1 MQVPGP
7 IHDKLYPKQNNQGGM
22 SILVNQLS
30 QGGDG
35 LQPVDYSHLLQQIW
49 HRLQSQNPF
58 QLTRDRHRLRI
69 KIDEIATELA
79 TNSQIQNPLT
89 SANGVRS
96 ASVKFTPRIQ
106 EQFSSQIQ
114 QIQDQ
119 LRCHLQET
127 MGSSEAIAQTID
139 QMSPELTQVQG
150 TTGQLGFTFNFNQSS
165 PPLQKEKLRLE
176 TNRPGSESRLKFHK
190 ITLSVQNVDRF
201 SSDLRQGLANYIT
214 TKLAPDDQ
222 EIQQEL
228 LGILDGLVQDE
239 ISYFDDLQQ
248 LVDTESLGKLKKEA
262 KIIYLEHLAEHIET
276 SDTLGM
282 IYLNDLIR
290 RLRLI
295 DDYINDREKADG
307 DFEVN
312 YQGVTVNYRD
322 ALSRAE
328 VFDCLPIIPIIEG
341 NLGEHTD
348 REGGERQ
355 FIFGLKLKFGGP
367 VQTHDGQEVFDY
379 NLMLLDPNSPEHK
392 EAISDENRRESFI
405 RKVLVRLLLYY
416 FVFASDCDPGQPDY
430 HPDQEG
436 NFYPDRRFDERVM
449 HILSGSD
456 DDKKQRILAGF
467 VRGMNQF
474 NVKVKIERLR
484 SMLQNVLRRQRI
496 LPTRTYSRQIN
507 LRKGILQ
514 TDVNSALLGYFL
526 DPEIE
531 RNPKAQLKYVTI
543 GEPGLDNKALCR
555 LEASIK
561 IEDIRYFPETER
573 ERFTWNYQI
582 GGIRMLAVVC
592 TPNQGICWQQYRE
605 TFHNQQLILLD
616 YDNRRLNP
624 GELNPSQTF
633 IYRFTW
639 TVLAYIC
646 FDLILEKA
654 PKNLFI
660 PFLRLHEGTHE
671 RPLPAEKFLANLCK
685 GLSYLLSHQYRSNSQ
700 GIRLQKFNRHR
711 LENGLRSLYS
721 VLPKT
726 FQVMESTSPLQLDK
740 LAIAIVSSRESD
752 AATNPQYRKN
762 RIANVTGELIGIQRS
777 PQDTIQIERLQTFS
791 DNYSLRRL
799 YREPPILIDTVNQ
812 LYQQGYRHILY
823 VAQAPYTSTLHIT
836 RGDRDEDLYFMS
848 PPLITAL
855 MQNHPDLK
863 IYPIFFDKY
872 YVCKLGGPK
881 VNAFVVQDTQQ
892 LTSLAQD
899 PRQQAVVFLN
909 LFNGISVGRPE
920 DRFYNGVISYSTLL
934 GDFYPQVMDD
944 QSIRQDLIYDTPL
957 KRDIL
962 QYLTLFHF
970 SRFDR
975 KSDQTLKLDPYE
987 TIIGEQSI
995 GALSIFEQ
1003 MTPRVEFNALA
1014 FLTEVKKVLD
1024 LRRVTPGGG

>member
-1 MQVPGP
+1 M
-7 IHDKLYPKQNNQGGM
+7 
-22 SILVNQLS
+22 VNQLS
-30 QGGDG
+30 GGNDG
-35 LQPVDYSHLLQQIW
+35 LQPVDYSYLLQQIL
-49 HRLQSQNPF
+49 RAIQGENLFKLSGDCN
-58 QLTRDRHRLRI
+58 RLRMD
-69 KIDEIATELA
+69 IDGIAAAVAMTPGL
-79 TNSQIQNPLT
+79 QNPLT

-96 ASVKFTPRIQ
+96 ASVKFTERIQ
-106 EQFSSQIQ
+106 QQFSGQIQ

-119 LRCHLQET
+119 LRRHLQET
-127 MGSSEAIAQTID
+127 MGSGEAIAQTVD
-139 QMSPELTQVQG
+139 QMSRELTQVQG

-201 SSDLRQGLANYIT
+201 SSDLRQGIANYIT
-214 TKLAPDDQ
+214 TKLAPHD
-222 EIQQEL
+222 EEMQQEL
-228 LGILDGLVQDE
+228 LAILDGLVQDE
-239 ISYFDDLQQ
+239 FSYFDDLQQ

-290 RLRLI
+290 RLRSI
-295 DDYINDREKADG
+295 DDYINDSGKADG

-312 YQGVTVNYRD
+312 YGGVTVNYRD

-328 VFDCLPIIPIIEG
+328 VFDCLPIIPIIDG

-367 VQTHDGQEVFDY
+367 VQTHAGQEVLDY
-379 NLMLLDPNSPEHK
+379 NLMLLDPEKDEHK
-392 EAISDENRRESFI
+392 EAIADETRRESFV
-405 RKVLVRLLLYY
+405 RKVLVRLFIYY
-416 FVFASDCDPGQPDY
+416 FVFASDCDPGKPDY
-430 HPDQEG
+430 NPDQEG
-436 NFYPDRRFDERVM
+436 NFDPWPLFDERVM
-449 HILSGSD
+449 PVLSGSD
-456 DDKKQRILAGF
+456 EVAKQRIFAGF
-467 VRGMNQF
+467 IRGMNKR
-474 NVKVKIERLR
+474 NVRIKIERLR
-484 SMLQNVLRRQRI
+484 SMLQNVIKRQKI
-496 LPTRTYSRQIN
+496 LPTRTYSRKIN

-514 TDVNSALLGYFL
+514 KDVNSALLGYFL

-543 GEPGLDNKALCR
+543 EKPGLENTALCR

-582 GGIRMLAVVC
+582 AGIRMLAVVC
-592 TPNQGICWQQYRE
+592 TPNQGICWQQYRA
-605 TFHNQQLILLD
+605 TFRNQPLILLD
-616 YDNRRLNP
+616 YDNTRLNP
-624 GELNPSQTF
+624 GGLNPSQTF

-646 FDLILEKA
+646 FDLLLEKA

-671 RPLPAEKFLANLCK
+671 RPFPAEKFLANLCK

-700 GIRLQKFNRHR
+700 GIRLQNFNRHR

-726 FQVMESTSPLQLDK
+726 FRVMESTSPLQLDK
-740 LAIAIVSSRESD
+740 LAVAIVSSRESD

-762 RIANVTGELIGIQRS
+762 RIANVTGEIIGIQRS
-777 PQDTIQIERLQTFS
+777 QPDTIQIERLQTFS

-823 VAQAPYTSTLHIT
+823 VAQAPYTSTLNIT

-855 MQNHPDLK
+855 MKNHPDLK

-920 DRFYNGVISYSTLL
+920 ERFYNGVISYSTLL
-934 GDFYPQVMDD
+934 GDYYPQFMDD
-944 QSIRQDLIYDTPL
+944 QSIRQDLIYDTSL

-975 KSDQTLKLDPYE
+975 KTDQTLKLDPYE

-1024 LRRVTPGGG
+1024 LRRVVTPGRG

>member
-1 MQVPGP
+1 M
-7 IHDKLYPKQNNQGGM
+7 
-22 SILVNQLS
+22 VNQLS

-35 LQPVDYSHLLQQIW
+35 LQPVDYSQLLQQIW
-49 HRLQSQNPF
+49 HRLQSQNLF
-58 QLTRDRHRLRI
+58 QLTSDRHRLRI
-69 KIDEIATELA
+69 KIDEIAAELA
-79 TNSQIQNPLT
+79 TTANIQNPLT

-106 EQFSSQIQ
+106 EQFSQQIQ

-119 LRCHLQET
+119 LRRHLQET
-127 MGSSEAIAQTID
+127 MGSGEAIAQTVD

-165 PPLQKEKLRLE
+165 PTLQKEKLRLE

-201 SSDLRQGLANYIT
+201 SSDLRQGIANYIT
-214 TKLAPDDQ
+214 TKLAPDDP

-239 ISYFDDLQQ
+239 FSYFDDLQQ

-295 DDYINDREKADG
+295 DDYINDPAKADG

-312 YQGVTVNYRD
+312 YGGVTVNYRD

-328 VFDCLPIIPIIEG
+328 VFDCLPIIPLMEG

-367 VQTHDGQEVFDY
+367 VQTHAGQEVLDY
-379 NLMLLDPNSPEHK
+379 NLILLDPNSREHQ
-392 EAISDENRRESFI
+392 EAIADETRRESFA
-405 RKVLVRLLLYY
+405 RKVLVRLFLYY

-430 HPDQEG
+430 NPNQEG
-436 NFYPDRRFDERVM
+436 NFYPCRLFDERVM
-449 HILSGSD
+449 PVLSGSEEAA
-456 DDKKQRILAGF
+456 KQKIFAGF
-467 VRGMNQF
+467 VRGMNQR
-474 NVKVKIERLR
+474 NVRSKIERLR
-484 SMLQNVLRRQRI
+484 TMLQNVIKGQRI
-496 LPTRTYSRQIN
+496 LPTWTYSRQIN

-514 TDVNSALLGYFL
+514 KDVNSALLGYFL

-531 RNPKAQLKYVTI
+531 TNRRAQLKYVTI
-543 GEPGLDNKALCR
+543 EKPGLETKALCR
-555 LEASIK
+555 LPASIK
-561 IEDIRYFPETER
+561 IEDIRYFPETEQ

-582 GGIRMLAVVC
+582 AGIRMLAVVC
-592 TPNQGICWQQYRE
+592 TPNQGICWDQYRQ
-605 TFHNQQLILLD
+605 TFRNQKLILLD
-616 YDNRRLNP
+616 YDNTRLNP
-624 GELNPSQTF
+624 GGLNPNQTF

-646 FDLILEKA
+646 FDLLLEKA

-685 GLSYLLSHQYRSNSQ
+685 GLSYLLSGNYRSNSQ
-700 GIRLQKFNRHR
+700 GIRLQNFNRHR

-721 VLPKT
+721 GLPKT
-726 FQVMESTSPLQLDK
+726 FRVMESTSPLQLDK

-752 AATNPQYRKN
+752 AATNHQYRKN
-762 RIANVTGELIGIQRS
+762 RIANVSGEIIGIQRS
-777 PQDTIQIERLQTFS
+777 QPDTIQIERLQTFS
-791 DNYSLRRL
+791 DNYSVRRL

-855 MQNHPDLK
+855 MQNHSDLK

-872 YVCKLGGPK
+872 YVRKLGGPK

-920 DRFYNGVISYSTLL
+920 ERFYNGVISYSTLL

-957 KRDIL
+957 KQDIL

-975 KSDQTLKLDPYE
+975 KSEQTLKLDPYE
-987 TIIGEQSI
+987 NIIGEQSI

-1024 LRRVTPGGG
+1024 LRRVATPAGG

>member
-1 MQVPGP
+1 M
-7 IHDKLYPKQNNQGGM
+7 
-22 SILVNQLS
+22 VNQLS
-30 QGGDG
+30 GGNDG
-35 LQPVDYSHLLQQIW
+35 LQPVDYSYLLQQIS
-49 HRLQSQNPF
+49 RAIQGDNLF
-58 QLTRDRHRLRI
+58 QLSGDRNRLRI
-69 KIDEIATELA
+69 KIDEIAAEVA
-79 TNSQIQNPLT
+79 TNTQIQNPLT

-96 ASVKFTPRIQ
+96 ASVKFTERIK
-106 EQFSSQIQ
+106 EQFSGQIQ

-119 LRCHLQET
+119 LRRHLQET
-127 MGSSEAIAQTID
+127 MGSVEAIAQTVD

-165 PPLQKEKLRLE
+165 PPLHKEKLRLE

-201 SSDLRQGLANYIT
+201 SSDLHQGIANYIT
-214 TKLAPDDQ
+214 TKLAPHDE
-222 EIQQEL
+222 EIKHEL
-228 LGILDGLVQDE
+228 LQILDGLVQDE
-239 ISYFDDLQQ
+239 FSYFDDLQQ

-295 DDYINDREKADG
+295 EDYINYAQKADG

-312 YQGVTVNYRD
+312 YGGVTVNYRD

-367 VQTHDGQEVFDY
+367 VQTHAGQEVFDY
-379 NLMLLDPNSPEHK
+379 NLMLLDPEEDEHK
-392 EAISDENRRESFI
+392 EAIADEIRRESYV
-405 RKVLVRLLLYY
+405 RKVLVRLFLYY
-416 FVFASDCDPGQPDY
+416 FVFASDCDPGKPDY
-430 HPDQEG
+430 NPDHEG
-436 NFYPDRRFDERVM
+436 NFDPWQRFDERVM
-449 HILSGSD
+449 PVLSGSD
-456 DDKKQRILAGF
+456 EVAKQRIFAGF
-467 VRGMNQF
+467 VRGMKQR
-474 NVKVKIERLR
+474 NVRSKIDKLR
-484 SMLQNVLRRQRI
+484 SMLQNVIKRQRI

-514 TDVNSALLGYFL
+514 KDVNSALLGYFL
-526 DPEIE
+526 EPEIE

-543 GEPGLDNKALCR
+543 EKPGLDNKALCR

-573 ERFTWNYQI
+573 EQFIWNYQI
-582 GGIRMLAVVC
+582 AGLRMLAVVC

-605 TFHNQQLILLD
+605 TFQNQQLILLD

-624 GELNPSQTF
+624 GGLTPSQTF

-639 TVLAYIC
+639 TILAYIC
-646 FDLILEKA
+646 FDLLLEKA

-671 RPLPAEKFLANLCK
+671 RPLPTEKFLANLCK
-685 GLSYLLSHQYRSNSQ
+685 GLSYLLSSKYRSNSQ
-700 GIRLQKFNRHR
+700 GIRLQNFNRHR

-726 FQVMESTSPLQLDK
+726 FRLLETTSHPQLDK

-762 RIANVTGELIGIQRS
+762 RIANVTGEIIGIQRS
-777 PQDTIQIERLQTFS
+777 QPDTIQIERLQTFS

-855 MQNHPDLK
+855 MQNRPDLK

-872 YVCKLGGPK
+872 YVRKLVDSK
-881 VNAFVVQDTQQ
+881 VEAFVVQDTQQ

-909 LFNGISVGRPE
+909 LFNGISVGRE
-920 DRFYNGVISYSTLL
+920 DERFYNGVISYSTLL

-975 KSDQTLKLDPYE
+975 KTQQTLKLDPYE

-1024 LRRVTPGGG
+1024 LRQSG

>member
-1 MQVPGP
+1 MG
-7 IHDKLYPKQNNQGGM
+7 
-22 SILVNQLS
+22 NQLS
-30 QGGDG
+30 EGNDG
-35 LQPVDYSHLLQQIW
+35 LQPVDYSYLLQQIS
-49 HRLQSQNPF
+49 RAIQGQNLF
-58 QLTRDRHRLRI
+58 KLSRDCHRLRI
-69 KIDEIATELA
+69 DIDEIAAAVAMTPGL
-79 TNSQIQNPLT
+79 QNPLI
-89 SANGVRS
+89 SSNGVRS
-96 ASVKFTPRIQ
+96 ASVKFTERIQ
-106 EQFSSQIQ
+106 QQFSGQIQ

-119 LRCHLQET
+119 LRRHLQET
-127 MGSSEAIAQTID
+127 IGSSEAIAQTVE

-176 TNRPGSESRLKFHK
+176 TNRPGGESRLKFHK

-201 SSDLRQGLANYIT
+201 SSDLRQGIANYIT
-214 TKLAPDDQ
+214 TKLAPHDE

-228 LGILDGLVQDE
+228 LRILDGLVQDE

-276 SDTLGM
+276 SDTVGM

-295 DDYINDREKADG
+295 EAYINDPEKADG

-328 VFDCLPIIPIIEG
+328 VFDSLPIIPIIDG

-348 REGGERQ
+348 RERGERQ

-367 VQTHDGQEVFDY
+367 VQTHAGQEVLDY
-379 NLMLLDPNSPEHK
+379 NLMLIDPNSPEHK
-392 EAISDENRRESFI
+392 EAIADEPRRESFA
-405 RKVLVRLLLYY
+405 RKVLVRLFLYY
-416 FVFASDCDPGQPDY
+416 FVFASRCNPEDSNYNPDAELEFDPW
-430 HPDQEG
+430 
-436 NFYPDRRFDERVM
+436 RLFDERVM
-449 HILSGSD
+449 PTLSGSD
-456 DDKKQRILAGF
+456 EAAKQRIFAG
-467 VRGMNQF
+467 VIRGMNQF
-474 NVKVKIERLR
+474 NVRVKIDKLR
-484 SMLQNVLRRQRI
+484 TMLQNGIKRQKI
-496 LPTRTYSRQIN
+496 LPTRSYSRQIN

-514 TDVNSALLGYFL
+514 KDVNSALLGYFL
-526 DPEIE
+526 DSEVE
-531 RNPKAQLKYVTI
+531 GNPKAQLKYVTI
-543 GEPGLDNKALCR
+543 GEPGLENTALCR
-555 LEASIK
+555 LPASIK
-561 IEDIRYFPETER
+561 IEDIRYFPETEQ

-582 GGIRMLAVVC
+582 AGIRMLAVVC
-592 TPNQGICWQQYRE
+592 TPNQGICWEHYE
-605 TFHNQQLILLD
+605 KTFKNQKLILLN
-616 YDNRRLNP
+616 YDNTRLNP
-624 GELNPSQTF
+624 GGFNPSQTF

-646 FDLILEKA
+646 FNLLLEKA

-685 GLSYLLSHQYRSNSQ
+685 GLSYLLSGTYRSNSQ
-700 GIRLQKFNRHR
+700 GIRLQKFNRYK

-721 VLPKT
+721 VLPKS
-726 FQVMESTSPLQLDK
+726 FQLIETTSPLQLDK

-752 AATNPQYRKN
+752 AATDPKYRNN
-762 RIANVTGELIGIQRS
+762 RIANVTGEIIGIQRS
-777 PQDTIQIERLQTFS
+777 AQDTIQIERLHTFS
-791 DNYSLRRL
+791 DNYSLHRL

-848 PPLITAL
+848 RPLITAL
-855 MQNHPDLK
+855 VKNHPDLK

-872 YVCKLGGPK
+872 YVRKLGDSK

-892 LTSLAQD
+892 LTSLAED
-899 PRQQAVVFLN
+899 PQQQAVVFLN

-920 DRFYNGVISYSTLL
+920 ERFYNGVISYSTLL
-934 GDFYPQVMDD
+934 GDYYPQVMDD
-944 QSIRQDLIYDTPL
+944 QSIRQDLIYDSPL

-975 KSDQTLKLDPYE
+975 KTDQTLKLDPYE

-1014 FLTEVKKVLD
+1014 FLTAVKKVLD
-1024 LRRVTPGGG
+1024 LRKEG

>member
-1 MQVPGP
+1 M
-7 IHDKLYPKQNNQGGM
+7 
-22 SILVNQLS
+22 VNQLS
-30 QGGDG
+30 GGNDG
-35 LQPVDYSHLLQQIW
+35 LQPVDYSYLLQQIS
-49 HRLQSQNPF
+49 RQIQRENLFKLS
-58 QLTRDRHRLRI
+58 RDRHRLRMD
-69 KIDEIATELA
+69 IDRIAAAVTMTPGL
-79 TNSQIQNPLT
+79 QNPLT

-96 ASVKFTPRIQ
+96 ASVKFTERIQ
-106 EQFSSQIQ
+106 QQFSSQIQ
-114 QIQDQ
+114 QIQEQ
-119 LRCHLQET
+119 LRRHLQAT
-127 MGSSEAIAQTID
+127 MGSQEAIAQTVN
-139 QMSPELTQVQG
+139 QMSHELTQVQG
-150 TTGQLGFTFNFNQSS
+150 TTGPLGFTFNFNQSS
-165 PPLQKEKLRLE
+165 PLLQKEKLRVE
-176 TNRPGSESRLKFHK
+176 THRPGSESRLKFHK

-201 SSDLRQGLANYIT
+201 SSDLRQGIANYIT
-214 TKLAPDDQ
+214 TKLAPDD
-222 EIQQEL
+222 EDIQQEL
-228 LGILDGLVQDE
+228 LDTLDGLVHDE

-262 KIIYLEHLAEHIET
+262 KIIYLKHLAEHIET

-295 DDYINDREKADG
+295 DDYINDSEKADA

-312 YQGVTVNYRD
+312 YGGVTINYRD

-328 VFDCLPIIPIIEG
+328 VFDCLPIIPLIDG
-341 NLGEHTD
+341 SLGEHTD
-348 REGGERQ
+348 RYGGERQ

-367 VQTHDGQEVFDY
+367 VQTHAGQEVLDY
-379 NLMLLDPNSPEHK
+379 NLMLLDPHSPEHK
-392 EAISDENRRESFI
+392 EAIADETLRESFV
-405 RKVLVRLLLYY
+405 RKVLVRLFLYY

-430 HPDQEG
+430 NPDQEC
-436 NFYPDRRFDERVM
+436 NFDPWGRFDERVM
-449 HILSGSD
+449 PVLSGSD
-456 DDKKQRILAGF
+456 EVAKQRIFAGF
-467 VRGMNQF
+467 VLGMNKR
-474 NVKVKIERLR
+474 NVRSKIDKLR
-484 SMLQNVLRRQRI
+484 TMLQNGIKRQKI
-496 LPTRTYSRQIN
+496 LPTRTYLRQIN

-514 TDVNSALLGYFL
+514 KDVNSALLGYFL
-526 DPEIE
+526 DTEIE

-543 GEPGLDNKALCR
+543 GEPGLETKALCH
-555 LEASIK
+555 LQASIK
-561 IEDIRYFPETER
+561 IEDIRYFPDTER
-573 ERFTWNYQI
+573 EQFTWNYQI
-582 GGIRMLAVVC
+582 AGLRMLAVVC
-592 TPNQGICWQQYRE
+592 TPNKGICWDKYRE
-605 TFHNQQLILLD
+605 TFPNQALILLD
-616 YDNRRLNP
+616 YDNQRLNP
-624 GELNPSQTF
+624 GNLNPSQTF
-633 IYRFTW
+633 VYRFTW
-639 TVLAYIC
+639 TILAYIC
-646 FDLILEKA
+646 FELLLEKA

-685 GLSYLLSHQYRSNSQ
+685 GLSYLLSSQYRSNSQ
-700 GIRLQKFNRHR
+700 GIRVQNFNRHR

-726 FQVMESTSPLQLDK
+726 FRLMESTSPLQLDK

-752 AATNPQYRKN
+752 AATDPKYRKN
-762 RIANVTGELIGIQRS
+762 RIANVTGEIIGIQRL
-777 PQDTIQIERLQTFS
+777 PQNTIQIERLQTFS
-791 DNYSLRRL
+791 DNYSLHRL
-799 YREPPILIDTVNQ
+799 YREPPILIDTVNH

-823 VAQAPYTSTLHIT
+823 VAQAPYTSTLNIT
-836 RGDRDEDLYFMS
+836 RGDRDENLYFMS
-848 PPLITAL
+848 PSLITAL

-872 YVCKLGGPK
+872 YVYKLSGPK
-881 VNAFVVQDTQQ
+881 VNAFVIQDTQQ

-920 DRFYNGVISYSTLL
+920 ERFYNGVISYSTLL
-934 GDFYPQVMDD
+934 GEYYPQVMDD

-995 GALSIFEQ
+995 GALSMFEQ

-1014 FLTEVKKVLD
+1014 FLIEVKKVLD
-1024 LRRVTPGGG
+1024 LRKRGPLQ

>member
-1 MQVPGP
+1 M
-7 IHDKLYPKQNNQGGM
+7 
-22 SILVNQLS
+22 VNQLS
-30 QGGDG
+30 GGNDG
-35 LQPVDYSHLLQQIW
+35 LQPVDYSYLLEQIS
-49 HRLQSQNPF
+49 RAIQGNNLF
-58 QLTRDRHRLRI
+58 QLSGDRNRLRI
-69 KIDEIATELA
+69 KIDEIAGELA
-79 TNSQIQNPLT
+79 ANAQVQNPLI

-96 ASVKFTPRIQ
+96 ASVKFTPRIE
-106 EQFSSQIQ
+106 EQFSQQIQ

-119 LRCHLQET
+119 LRRHLQET
-127 MGSSEAIAQTID
+127 MGSVEAIAQTVD
-139 QMSPELTQVQG
+139 QMSRELTQVQG

-165 PPLQKEKLRLE
+165 PPLQKDKLRLE

-190 ITLSVQNVDRF
+190 VTLVVQNVDRF
-201 SSDLRQGLANYIT
+201 PSDLRQGIANYIT
-214 TKLAPDDQ
+214 TKLAPHD
-222 EIQQEL
+222 EGMQQQL
-228 LGILDGLVQDE
+228 LEVLDGLVQDE
-239 ISYFDDLQQ
+239 ISYFDDLQK
-248 LVDTESLGKLKKEA
+248 LVDTESLGKLNKEA

-295 DDYINDREKADG
+295 EDYINDQEKADG

-312 YQGVTVNYRD
+312 YGGVTVNYRD

-367 VQTHDGQEVFDY
+367 VQTHAGQEVFDY
-379 NLMLLDPNSPEHK
+379 NLMLLDPNSPEHQ
-392 EAISDENRRESFI
+392 EAISDETRRESFV
-405 RKVLVRLLLYY
+405 RKVLVRLFIYY
-416 FVFASDCDPGQPDY
+416 FVFASDCDPGKPDY
-430 HPDQEG
+430 NPDLEG
-436 NFYPDRRFDERVM
+436 NFDPCRLFDERVM
-449 HILSGSD
+449 PILRGSEEGPTNP
-456 DDKKQRILAGF
+456 KQGIFSGF
-467 VRGMNQF
+467 VRGMNQR
-474 NVKVKIERLR
+474 NVRSKIARLR
-484 SMLQNVLRRQRI
+484 SMLQNVIKRQRI

-514 TDVNSALLGYFL
+514 KDVNSALLGYFL
-526 DPEIE
+526 DPEVE
-531 RNPKAQLKYVTI
+531 RNSRAQLKYVTI
-543 GEPGLDNKALCR
+543 GEPGLENKALCR

-573 ERFTWNYQI
+573 EQFTWNYQI
-582 GGIRMLAVVC
+582 AGIRMLAVVC

-605 TFHNQQLILLD
+605 TFRNQPLILLD
-616 YDNRRLNP
+616 YDNTRLNP
-624 GELNPSQTF
+624 GGLNPSQTF
-633 IYRFTW
+633 IYRVTW
-639 TVLAYIC
+639 TILAYIC

-654 PKNLFI
+654 PKSLFI

-671 RPLPAEKFLANLCK
+671 RPLPTEKFLANLCK
-685 GLSYLLSHQYRSNSQ
+685 ELSYLLSHQYRSNSQ
-700 GIRLQKFNRHR
+700 GIRLQNFNRHR

-726 FQVMESTSPLQLDK
+726 FRVMESTSPLQLDK
-740 LAIAIVSSRESD
+740 LAIVIVSSRESD
-752 AATNPQYRKN
+752 AATNPQYRKT
-762 RIANVTGELIGIQRS
+762 RIANVTGEIIGIQRS
-777 PQDTIQIERLQTFS
+777 QPDTIQIERLQTFS

-872 YVCKLGGPK
+872 YVCKLGGPP

-934 GDFYPQVMDD
+934 GEYYPQVMDD

-975 KSDQTLKLDPYE
+975 KTQQTLKLDPYE
-987 TIIGEQSI
+987 NIIGEQSI
-995 GALSIFEQ
+995 GALSIFEH

-1014 FLTEVKKVLD
+1014 FLTQVKKVLD
-1024 LRRVTPGGG
+1024 LRKATPGEG

>member
-1 MQVPGP
+1 M
-7 IHDKLYPKQNNQGGM
+7 
-22 SILVNQLS
+22 VNQLS
-30 QGGDG
+30 GGNDG
-35 LQPVDYSHLLQQIW
+35 LQPVDYSYLLQQISREIQGQNLFKLSGDRN
-49 HRLQSQNPF
+49 RLRMDIDDIAAAVARTPGLQNP
-58 QLTRDRHRLRI
+58 I
-69 KIDEIATELA
+69 
-79 TNSQIQNPLT
+79 T

-114 QIQDQ
+114 EIQDQ
-119 LRCHLQET
+119 LRRHLQET
-127 MGSSEAIAQTID
+127 MGSPEAIAQTVD

-150 TTGQLGFTFNFNQSS
+150 TTGQLGFTFNFNQTS
-165 PPLQKEKLRLE
+165 PILQKEKLRLE
-176 TNRPGSESRLKFHK
+176 TNRPGGESRLKFHK
-190 ITLSVQNVDRF
+190 ITLSVQNVNRF
-201 SSDLRQGLANYIT
+201 SSDLRQGMANYIT
-214 TKLAPDDQ
+214 TKLAPNDE

-228 LGILDGLVQDE
+228 LGVLDGLVQDE
-239 ISYFDDLQQ
+239 ISYFNDLQQ

-276 SDTLGM
+276 SDTVGM

-295 DDYINDREKADG
+295 EAYINDPEKADG

-312 YQGVTVNYRD
+312 YGGMTVNYRD

-328 VFDCLPIIPIIEG
+328 VFDCLPIIPIIDG

-348 REGGERQ
+348 GEGGERQ
-355 FIFGLKLKFGGP
+355 FILGLKLKFGGP
-367 VQTHDGQEVFDY
+367 VQTHAGQEVLDY
-379 NLMLLDPNSPEHK
+379 NLMLLNPESPEHK
-392 EAISDENRRESFI
+392 EAIADETRRESFA
-405 RKVLVRLLLYY
+405 RKVLVRLFVYY
-416 FVFASDCDPGQPDY
+416 FVFASDCDPGKPDY
-430 HPDQEG
+430 NPDQEG
-436 NFYPDRRFDERVM
+436 NFYPWRLFDERVM
-449 HILSGSD
+449 SVLSGSEEGA
-456 DDKKQRILAGF
+456 KQRIFAGF
-467 VRGMNQF
+467 VRGMNQR
-474 NVKVKIERLR
+474 NVRVKIEHLR
-484 SMLQNVLRRQRI
+484 TMLQNVIKRQRI

-514 TDVNSALLGYFL
+514 KDVNSALLGYFL

-543 GEPGLDNKALCR
+543 GEPGLETKALSR
-555 LEASIK
+555 LQASIK
-561 IEDIRYFPETER
+561 IEDVRYFPETEQ

-582 GGIRMLAVVC
+582 AGIRMLAVVC
-592 TPNQGICWQQYRE
+592 TPNQGICWEQYRE
-605 TFHNQQLILLD
+605 TFRNQQLILLG
-616 YDNRRLNP
+616 YDNTRLNP
-624 GELNPSQTF
+624 GGFNPSQTF

-639 TVLAYIC
+639 TVLSYIC
-646 FDLILEKA
+646 FDLLLEKA

-671 RPLPAEKFLANLCK
+671 RPLPTEKFLANLCK
-685 GLSYLLSHQYRSNSQ
+685 GLSHLLCCEYRSNSQ
-700 GIRLQKFNRHR
+700 GIRLKNFNRHR

-721 VLPKT
+721 MLPKT
-726 FQVMESTSPLQLDK
+726 FRVMESTSPLQLDK

-752 AATNPQYRKN
+752 AATKPEYRRN
-762 RIANVTGELIGIQRS
+762 RIANVTGEIIGIQRS
-777 PQDTIQIERLQTFS
+777 AEDTIQIERLHTFS

-812 LYQQGYRHILY
+812 LYQEGYQHILY

-881 VNAFVVQDTQQ
+881 VSAFVVQDTQQ

-920 DRFYNGVISYSTLL
+920 ERFYNGVISYSTLL

-975 KSDQTLKLDPYE
+975 KTEQTLKLDPYE
-987 TIIGEQSI
+987 NIIGEQSI

-1014 FLTEVKKVLD
+1014 FLTQVKKVLD
-1024 LRRVTPGGG
+1024 LRKGG